1 MVTKTDT
8 AKILTKWADPVFFVQ
23 HVLHEPLFRKQG
35 EILRSIKADPFV
47 SVVGAN
53 GTGKDWTA
61 ARAILWWLCM
71 NKEAIVVVLAPT
83 HRQVQDV
90 IWKEVR
96 VGYTAA
102 MNNGKPL
109 GGTIAKVPRWEIND
123 RRFAVGF
130 ATDSEFNIQ
139 GYHSPKL
146 LLVIT
151 EAHAVEDSHIDAGMR
166 LNPSRVLMTGN
177 PFTNS
182 GKFYESHHS
191 ERDLWKTHEISA
203 FDSPNVINKNDD
215 VPGLVSWSQ
224 VERRKLE
231 LGEDNPMYIGS
242 ILGKFPAELDDTLI
256 PLSVAKKAIGKVI
269 KPTGPVTIG
278 VDVAREGADK
288 TVVVRRQGGQAR
300 IIWSVQGYD
309 TQQIA
314 GFLGR
319 YMLDNPAA
327 DEDRGYCVI
336 DTVGI
341 GAGVFDALATGSYS
355 YELQEFKGGSK
366 AIDSERFKDRNA
378 EAWYSIREAL
388 YDDDL
393 DIGQACSQYPN
404 CKCKQT
410 ATGCGSV
417 NDDTLQ
423 RLVAQLASRQY
434 TIEGDRRIKL
444 ESKDILRK
452 KGKRSPD
459 EADALAMTYSVVEK
473 ILEVW

>member
-1 MVTKTDT
+1 MVIKTDT
-8 AKILTKWADPVFFVQ
+8 NKILTKWADPVFFVQ
-23 HVLHEPLFRKQG
+23 HVLQEPLFRKQG
-35 EILRSIKADPFV
+35 EILRSIKSEPFV

-61 ARAILWWLCM
+61 ARAILWWLM
-71 NKEAIVVVLAPT
+71 VNKEAIVVVLAPT

-90 IWKEVR
+90 VWKEGR
-96 VGYTAA
+96 GGFTAA

-182 GKFYESHHS
+182 GKFYNSHHS
-191 ERDLWKTHEISA
+191 ERDLWKTIEISA
-203 FDSPNVINKNDD
+203 FDTPNVITKTDD
-215 VPGLVSWSQ
+215 VPGLVSYSQ

-242 ILGKFPAELDDTLI
+242 ILGKFPETLDDTLI
-256 PLSVAKKAIGKVI
+256 PLSVARKAIGRQI
-269 KPTGPVTIG
+269 KPEGTVTLG
-278 VDVAREGADK
+278 VDVAREGSDK
-288 TVVVRRQGGQAR
+288 TVVVRRQGSQAR

-309 TQQIA
+309 TQQVA
-314 GFLGR
+314 GFIGR
-319 YMLDNPAA
+319 YMLDNPTT
-327 DEDRGYCVI
+327 EEERGYCVI
-336 DTVGI
+336 DSVGL
-341 GAGVFDALATGSYS
+341 GAGVYDALATGNYT
-355 YELQEFKGGSK
+355 YELQEFKGGGK

-388 YDDDL
+388 LDDDL
-393 DIGQACSQYPN
+393 DIGQSCSQFPN

-417 NDDTLQ
+417 NDDNLE

-444 ESKDILRK
+444 ESKDNLRK

>member
-1 MVTKTDT
+1 MVIKTDT
-8 AKILTKWADPVFFVQ
+8 NKILTKWADPVFFVQ
-23 HVLHEPLFRKQG
+23 HVLQEPLFRKQG
-35 EILRSIKADPFV
+35 EILRSIKSEPFV

-61 ARAILWWLCM
+61 ARAILWWLM
-71 NKEAIVVVLAPT
+71 VNKEAIVVVLAPT

-90 IWKEVR
+90 VWKEVR

-182 GKFYESHHS
+182 GKFYNSHHS
-191 ERDLWKTHEISA
+191 ERDLWKTIEISA
-203 FDSPNVINKNDD
+203 FDTPNVITKTDD
-215 VPGLVSWSQ
+215 VPGLVSYSQ

-242 ILGKFPAELDDTLI
+242 ILGKFPETLDDTLI
-256 PLSVAKKAIGKVI
+256 SLSIARKAIGRQI
-269 KPTGPVTIG
+269 KPEGTVPLG
-278 VDVAREGADK
+278 VDVAREGNDK

-309 TQQIA
+309 TQQVA
-314 GFLGR
+314 GFIGR
-319 YMLDNPAA
+319 YMLDNPTT
-327 DEDRGYCVI
+327 EEERGYCVI
-336 DTVGI
+336 DSVGL
-341 GAGVFDALATGSYS
+341 GAGVYDALATGDYT
-355 YELQEFKGGSK
+355 YELQEFKGGGK

-388 YDDDL
+388 LDDDL
-393 DIGQACSQYPN
+393 DIGQSCSQFPN

-417 NDDTLQ
+417 NDDNLE

-444 ESKDILRK
+444 ESKDNLRK

>member
-1 MVTKTDT
+1 MVIKTDT
-8 AKILTKWADPVFFVQ
+8 NKILTKWADPVFFVQ
-23 HVLHEPLFRKQG
+23 HVLQEPLFRKQG
-35 EILRSIKADPFV
+35 EILRSIKSEPFV

-61 ARAILWWLCM
+61 ARAILWWLM
-71 NKEAIVVVLAPT
+71 VYKEGIVVVLAPT

-90 IWKEVR
+90 VWKEVR
-96 VGYTAA
+96 VGFTAA

-182 GKFYESHHS
+182 GKFYNSHHS
-191 ERDLWKTHEISA
+191 ERDLWKTIEISA
-203 FDSPNVINKNDD
+203 FDTPNVITKTDD
-215 VPGLVSWSQ
+215 VPGLVSYSQ

-242 ILGKFPAELDDTLI
+242 ILGKFPETLDDTLI
-256 PLSVAKKAIGKVI
+256 PLSVARKAIGRQI
-269 KPTGPVTIG
+269 KPEGTVTLG
-278 VDVAREGADK
+278 VDVAREGSDK
-288 TVVVRRQGGQAR
+288 TVVVRRQGSQAR

-309 TQQIA
+309 TQQVA
-314 GFLGR
+314 GFIGR
-319 YMLDNPAA
+319 YMLDNPTT
-327 DEDRGYCVI
+327 EEERGYCVI
-336 DTVGI
+336 DSVGL
-341 GAGVFDALATGSYS
+341 GAGVYDALATGNYT
-355 YELQEFKGGSK
+355 YELQEFKGGGK

-388 YDDDL
+388 LDDDL
-393 DIGQACSQYPN
+393 DIGQSCSQFPN

-417 NDDTLQ
+417 NDDNLE

-444 ESKDILRK
+444 ESKDNLRK

>member
-1 MVTKTDT
+1 MVIKTDT
-8 AKILTKWADPVFFVQ
+8 NKILTKWADPVFFVQ
-23 HVLHEPLFRKQG
+23 HVLQEPLFRKQG
-35 EILRSIKADPFV
+35 EILRSIKSEPFV

-61 ARAILWWLCM
+61 ARAILWWLM
-71 NKEAIVVVLAPT
+71 VNKEAIVVVLAPT

-90 IWKEVR
+90 VWKEVR
-96 VGYTAA
+96 VGFTAA

-182 GKFYESHHS
+182 GKFYNSHHS
-191 ERDLWKTHEISA
+191 ERDLWKTIEISA
-203 FDSPNVINKNDD
+203 FDTPNVITKTDD
-215 VPGLVSWSQ
+215 VPGLVSYSQ

-242 ILGKFPAELDDTLI
+242 ILGKFPETLDDTLI
-256 PLSVAKKAIGKVI
+256 PLSVARKAIGRQI
-269 KPTGPVTIG
+269 KPEGTVTLV
-278 VDVAREGADK
+278 VDVAREGSDK
-288 TVVVRRQGGQAR
+288 TVVVRRQGSQAR

-309 TQQIA
+309 TQQVA
-314 GFLGR
+314 GFIGR
-319 YMLDNPAA
+319 YMLDNPTT
-327 DEDRGYCVI
+327 EEERGYCVI
-336 DTVGI
+336 DSVGL
-341 GAGVFDALATGSYS
+341 GAGVYDALATGNYT
-355 YELQEFKGGSK
+355 YELQEFKGGGK

-388 YDDDL
+388 LDDDL
-393 DIGQACSQYPN
+393 DIGQSCSQFPN

-417 NDDTLQ
+417 NDDNLE

-444 ESKDILRK
+444 ESKDNLRK

>member
-1 MVTKTDT
+1 MVIKTDT
-8 AKILTKWADPVFFVQ
+8 NKILTKWADPVFFVQ
-23 HVLHEPLFRKQG
+23 HVLQEPLFRKQG
-35 EILRSIKADPFV
+35 EILRSIKSEPFV

-61 ARAILWWLCM
+61 ARAILWWLM
-71 NKEAIVVVLAPT
+71 VNKEAIVVVLAPT

-90 IWKEVR
+90 VWKEVR
-96 VGYTAA
+96 VGFTAA

-182 GKFYESHHS
+182 GKFYNSHHS
-191 ERDLWKTHEISA
+191 ERDLWKTIEISA
-203 FDSPNVINKNDD
+203 FDTPNVITKTDD
-215 VPGLVSWSQ
+215 VPGLVSYSQ

-242 ILGKFPAELDDTLI
+242 ILGKFPETLDDTLI
-256 PLSVAKKAIGKVI
+256 PLSVARKAIGRQI
-269 KPTGPVTIG
+269 KPEGTVTLG
-278 VDVAREGADK
+278 VDVAREGSDK
-288 TVVVRRQGGQAR
+288 TVVVRRQGSQAR

-309 TQQIA
+309 TRQVA
-314 GFLGR
+314 GFIGR
-319 YMLDNPAA
+319 YMLDNPTT
-327 DEDRGYCVI
+327 EEERGYCVI
-336 DTVGI
+336 DSVGL
-341 GAGVFDALATGSYS
+341 GAGVYDALATGNYT
-355 YELQEFKGGSK
+355 YELQEFKGGGK

-388 YDDDL
+388 LDDDL
-393 DIGQACSQYPN
+393 DIGQSCSQFPN

-417 NDDTLQ
+417 NDDNLE

-444 ESKDILRK
+444 ESKDNLRK

>member
-1 MVTKTDT
+1 MVIKTDT
-8 AKILTKWADPVFFVQ
+8 NKILTKWADPVFFVQ
-23 HVLHEPLFRKQG
+23 HVLQEPLFRKQG
-35 EILRSIKADPFV
+35 EILRSIKSEPFV

-61 ARAILWWLCM
+61 ARAILWWLM
-71 NKEAIVVVLAPT
+71 VNKEAIVVVLAPT

-90 IWKEVR
+90 VWKEVR

-182 GKFYESHHS
+182 GKFYNSHHS
-191 ERDLWKTHEISA
+191 ERDLWKTIEISA
-203 FDSPNVINKNDD
+203 FDTPNVITKTDD
-215 VPGLVSWSQ
+215 VPGLVSYSQ

-242 ILGKFPAELDDTLI
+242 ILGKFPETLDDTLI
-256 PLSVAKKAIGKVI
+256 SLSIARKAIGRQI
-269 KPTGPVTIG
+269 KPEGTVTLG
-278 VDVAREGADK
+278 VDVAREGNDK

-309 TQQIA
+309 TQQVA
-314 GFLGR
+314 GFIGR
-319 YMLDNPAA
+319 YMLDNPTT
-327 DEDRGYCVI
+327 EEERGYCVI
-336 DTVGI
+336 DSVGL
-341 GAGVFDALATGSYS
+341 GAGVYDALATGDYT
-355 YELQEFKGGSK
+355 YELQEFKGGGK

-388 YDDDL
+388 LDDDL
-393 DIGQACSQYPN
+393 DIGQSCSQFPN

-417 NDDTLQ
+417 NDDNLE

-444 ESKDILRK
+444 ESKDNLRK